1 MSQNNSNS
9 VSNLTDAAMSNLR
22 GLVDT
27 NTIIGDPITTAD
39 GVSIVPISKVSFG
52 YASGGSDL
60 PGQAPDHFA
69 GASGG
74 GVTLQPLGFLVIN
87 GQDVKLLQMQTADN
101 TGDRMVNAGAGV
113 LDKIID
119 LIPSKKDKQGHSGKK
134 ANIVDNPE
142 IDTIQ
147 E

>member
-39 GVSIVPISKVSFG
+39 GVSIIPISKVSFG

-60 PGQAPDHFA
+60 PGQAPDRFA

-119 LIPSKKDKQGHSGKK
+119 LIPSKKDRQEHSGKK
-134 ANIVDNPE
+134 ANVVSEPE
-142 IDTIQ
+142 IDIIQ